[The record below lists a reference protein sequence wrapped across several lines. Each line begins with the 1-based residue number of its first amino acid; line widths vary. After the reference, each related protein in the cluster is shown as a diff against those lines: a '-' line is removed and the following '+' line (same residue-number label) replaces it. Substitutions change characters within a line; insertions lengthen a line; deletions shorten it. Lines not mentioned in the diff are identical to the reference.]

1 MLLGAEGD
9 VVVIVVPLL
18 PLRYVNGILWFVH
31 HDDLQ
36 LLLLVVYL
44 LKHSNKY
51 TVKPRQE

>member
-31 HDDLQ
+31 HDGLQ

-44 LKHSNKY
+44 LKHNNKY
-51 TVKPRQE
+51 TVKP